1 MNRLY
6 VFYNIEV
13 SKEGAPFA
21 MCDEC
26 KKNYRSPE
34 NCIMREIAT
43 HASLPC
49 ECGATTKRKGVGK

>member
-26 KKNYRSPE
+26 KKNYRSF
-34 NCIMREIAT
+34 
-43 HASLPC
+43 
-49 ECGATTKRKGVGK
+49 GKRNGRNAAILEDWL